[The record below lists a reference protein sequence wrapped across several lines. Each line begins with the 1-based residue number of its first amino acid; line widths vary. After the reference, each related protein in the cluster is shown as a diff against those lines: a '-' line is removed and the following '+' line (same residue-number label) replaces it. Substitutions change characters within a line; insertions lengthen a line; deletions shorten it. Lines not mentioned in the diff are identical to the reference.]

1 MLGFFFYILKSKRK
15 LLFHF
20 VMQGSSAGAGSG
32 EFHVYRATRRREYNR
47 TAYIEKKAE
56 EVQEDINPLHPN
68 INMHILHT
76 VLYKCPKVLIRRIC
90 VTIYSF
96 FGW

>member
-1 MLGFFFYILKSKRK
+1 
-15 LLFHF
+15 
-20 VMQGSSAGAGSG
+20 MQGSSAGAGSG

-56 EVQEDINPLHPN
+56 EVQEDINPLHLN

-76 VLYKCPKVLIRRIC
+76 VLYKYPKVLIRRIC

>member
-1 MLGFFFYILKSKRK
+1 
-15 LLFHF
+15 
-20 VMQGSSAGAGSG
+20 MQGSSAGAGSG

-56 EVQEDINPLHPN
+56 EVQEDINPLHLN
-68 INMHILHT
+68 INMHILYT
-76 VLYKCPKVLIRRIC
+76 VLYKYPKVLIRRIC

>member
-1 MLGFFFYILKSKRK
+1 
-15 LLFHF
+15 
-20 VMQGSSAGAGSG
+20 MQGSSAGAGSG

-56 EVQEDINPLHPN
+56 EVQEDINPLHSN

-96 FGW
+96 FGL

>member
-1 MLGFFFYILKSKRK
+1 
-15 LLFHF
+15 
-20 VMQGSSAGAGSG
+20 MQGSSAGAGSG

-68 INMHILHT
+68 INMRILHT
-76 VLYKCPKVLIRRIC
+76 VLYKYPKVLIRRIC